1 MATVYFVSYS
11 HDKTEGRVKLFCAR
25 TSQSLTL
32 AMHLDIYI
40 YIYVRVVRLWL
51 CVCVCPSVRPCVR
64 AYLCALP
71 LNVCMR
77 TSEIR
82 ITLVLLFFFIHPFCA
97 VSICIGKAER
107 FAYLDWGLY
116 YGWMDGW
123 MDKRLEKRAGGRA
136 GGGDR
141 TERTARP
148 LFEFVLPPWLPS
160 RSMPKADRP
169 FLASSTNERANNYTA
184 CRQAHTHAHINT
196 QADEESGR
204 QSYTLTTR
212 L

>member
-32 AMHLDIYI
+32 AMHLDI

-136 GGGDR
+136 GGTEQKEQPGRCLSLYCRRGYRRDLCR
-141 TERTARP
+141 KPTDLFSLRQRMNERTTIQ
-148 LFEFVLPPWLPS
+148 LV
-160 RSMPKADRP
+160 DR
-169 FLASSTNERANNYTA
+169 
-184 CRQAHTHAHINT
+184 HTRMHI
-196 QADEESGR
+196 
-204 QSYTLTTR
+204 
-212 L
+212 